1 MNDKVTIPVWALGNF
16 LVVMNTTM
24 FNVSLPDIIEQLHIS
39 AGQASWIVSGYSI
52 VFALSTI
59 IFSRLSDFIPIRKL
73 WSVGIALLVIGSIIG
88 FFSNSFGLVLF
99 ARLFQASGAGATP
112 GLGMVLASRYVPY
125 ERRGRAISMI
135 ASGSALAFGL
145 GPVIGG
151 AITQYLGWHE
161 LFAVT
166 CLVVLLVPILWR
178 LIPKETLDPVRF
190 DYIGATLIVITSSA
204 FLLAVTQLSLVILL
218 IFIVALGVTAWHLR
232 RVERPFIP
240 PVLFQNAAYRKLLFI
255 AFSVFV
261 LNLSMLFLMPL
272 IYSKVFSMGAAS
284 IGLMIFPGAFL
295 SACLLKLVG
304 RWIDRYGNYR
314 FMIAGHIL
322 LGISIVLISL
332 WVHASAFVTLAAYLI
347 FSPSL
352 SSVTSALS
360 NEVSRILPKHL
371 IGSGMGL
378 TQLSQY
384 LGGSFAVAA
393 CGLFLVWQKDAAPA
407 QAYQH
412 LYFILLIVLLIS
424 LATLVLYKK
433 SSSAAKQAAAAVK
446 DGEAVQG

>member
-1 MNDKVTIPVWALGNF
+1 MNDKITIPVWALGNF
-16 LVVMNTTM
+16 IVVMNTTM
-24 FNVSLPDIIEQLHIS
+24 FNVSLPDIIEQLHIT
-39 AGQASWIVSGYSI
+39 AGQGSWIVSGYSI

-73 WSVGIALLVIGSIIG
+73 WSIGISLLVIGSIIG
-88 FFSNSFGLVLF
+88 LFADNFGLVLF

-151 AITQYLGWHE
+151 AITQYFGWHE

-178 LIPKETLDPVRF
+178 LIPKETLERVRF
-190 DYIGATLIVITSSA
+190 DYAGAALIVITSSA
-204 FLLAVTQLSLVILL
+204 FLIAVTQMSAIVLL
-218 IFIVALGVTAWHLR
+218 ISIAALCITAWHLR
-232 RVERPFIP
+232 RAEKPFIP
-240 PVLFQNAAYRKLLFI
+240 PVLFQNPAYRKLLLI

-272 IYSKVFSMGAAS
+272 IYSKVFAMGAAS
-284 IGLMIFPGAFL
+284 IGMMIFPGAFL

-314 FMIAGHIL
+314 FMVAGHLL
-322 LGISIVLISL
+322 LGISVLMISL
-332 WVHASAFVTLAAYLI
+332 WVHASAYVTLAAYLI
-347 FSPSL
+347 FSPAL

-393 CGLFLVWQKDAAPA
+393 CGLFLVWQKNSAPA
-407 QAYQH
+407 IAYQH
-412 LYFILLIVLLIS
+412 LYFILLIILLIS
-424 LATLVLYKK
+424 LSVLALYKK
-433 SSSAAKQAAAAVK
+433 SSTAAKQAAATVN
-446 DGEAVQG
+446 DGGVVQG

>member
-1 MNDKVTIPVWALGNF
+1 MNDKITIPVWAIGTF

-24 FNVSLPDIIEQLHIS
+24 FNVALPDVIEQLHIT
-39 AGQASWIVSGYSI
+39 AGQGSWIVSGYSI

-73 WSVGIALLVIGSIIG
+73 WLIGVTLLMLASVVG
-88 FFSNSFGLVLF
+88 FFSDSFGLVLF

-125 ERRGRAISMI
+125 ERRGRAITMI

-161 LFAVT
+161 LFLVT
-166 CLVVLLVPILWR
+166 CLVVVLVPFLLR
-178 LIPKETLDPVRF
+178 LIPKESLPKVPF
-190 DYIGATLIVITSSA
+190 DYFGAACIVVTSSA
-204 FLLAVTQLSLVILL
+204 FLLAVTQLSFVVLIVSLVCL
-218 IFIVALGVTAWHLR
+218 FITIRHLR
-232 RVERPFIP
+232 RAEKPFIP
-240 PVLFQNAAYRKLLFI
+240 PVLLQNPGYRKLVLL
-255 AFSVFV
+255 AFMAFV

-272 IYSKVFSMGAAS
+272 IYAKVFQLGAAT

-295 SACLLKLVG
+295 SACLMKLVG
-304 RWIDRYGNYR
+304 RWIDRYGNFR
-314 FMIAGHIL
+314 FLVLGHSL
-322 LGISIVLISL
+322 LAVSMLIVFL
-332 WVHASAFVTLAAYLI
+332 WLDVSPYVTLFAYLL

-352 SSVTSALS
+352 SAVTSSLS

-384 LGGSFAVAA
+384 LGGSFAVAV
-393 CGLFLVWQKDAAPA
+393 CGILLVWQQQLSPTLAFKNIYLLLFVIMIGSLGMLALYRKGARAADSTVPA
-407 QAYQH
+407 E
-412 LYFILLIVLLIS
+412 
-424 LATLVLYKK
+424 K
-433 SSSAAKQAAAAVK
+433 SA
-446 DGEAVQG
+446 

>member
-1 MNDKVTIPVWALGNF
+1 MNHKVTIPVWALGNF

-24 FNVSLPDIIEQLHIS
+24 FNVSLPDIIGQLHIT
-39 AGQASWIVSGYSI
+39 AGQGSWIVSGYSI

-73 WSVGIALLVIGSIIG
+73 WTIGISLLVIASVIG
-88 FFSNSFGLVLF
+88 LFADSFGLVLL

-151 AITQYLGWHE
+151 AITQYFGWHE

-166 CLVVLLVPILWR
+166 CLVILLVPILWR
-178 LIPKETLDPVRF
+178 LIPKETLERVRF
-190 DYIGATLIVITSSA
+190 DYTGAALIVITSSA
-204 FLLAVTQLSLVILL
+204 FLIAVTQLSGIVLILS
-218 IFIVALGVTAWHLR
+218 IIALGLTVWHLR
-232 RVERPFIP
+232 RAEKPFIP
-240 PVLFQNAAYRKLLFI
+240 PVLFQNAAYRKLLCI
-255 AFSVFV
+255 AFFVFV
-261 LNLSMLFLMPL
+261 MNLSMLFLMPL

-314 FMIAGHIL
+314 FMVAGHVL
-322 LGISIVLISL
+322 LGISIMMISL

-352 SSVTSALS
+352 SSITSALS

-384 LGGSFAVAA
+384 LGGSFAVAG
-393 CGLFLVWQKDAAPA
+393 CGIFLVWQNNTAPA
-407 QAYQH
+407 EAYQH
-412 LYFILLIVLLIS
+412 LYFILFIILLIS
-424 LATLVLYKK
+424 LGMLVLYKK
-433 SSSAAKQAAAAVK
+433 SGKAAKQAAAVANDK
-446 DGEAVQG
+446 QAIQG